1 MQDLIGKIVKVLTVE
16 TAYIGKLI
24 EIGEDTV
31 YIEAESGWIAIP
43 VEGII
48 SINEKED

>member
-1 MQDLIGKIVKVLTVE
+1 MRDLVGKIVAVLTVE
-16 TAYIGKLI
+16 TSYTGKLI